1 MKSEEILAARKAAEA
16 AEAAVEGLSNGPRKT
31 AAYQTILA
39 HFLRLELGR
48 GRSEADGKP
57 PAKAPTKERAAEARG
72 NGTTARLL
80 SLVQEGLFCQ
90 QRSLAE
96 IRQTLS
102 EKGWHY
108 KLEDLGTPVTRL
120 VRRKYL
126 RRTQVMDG
134 GKTVWKYSNY

>member
-1 MKSEEILAARKAAEA
+1 MKSEAIVAARKAAEA
-16 AEAAVEGLSNGPRKT
+16 AEAAVQGLPDGPRKT

-39 HFLRLELGR
+39 HFLGLELGGNR
-48 GRSEADGKP
+48 PEADGALT
-57 PAKAPTKERAAEARG
+57 AKTSAREKGAEARG
-72 NGTTARLL
+72 SGTTARLL
-80 SLVQEGLFCQ
+80 SLVQEGLFRQ

-108 KLEDLGTPVTRL
+108 KLEDLGTPATRL

-126 RRTQVMDG
+126 RRTQVVDG
-134 GKTVWKYSNY
+134 GKTIWKYSNY

>member
-1 MKSEEILAARKAAEA
+1 MKDETIIAARRAAEA
-16 AEAAVEGLSNGPRKT
+16 AEAAVEGLPEGPRKT
-31 AAYQTILA
+31 TAYQTILA
-39 HFLRLELGR
+39 HFLRLELDGT
-48 GRSEADGKP
+48 RSEGEGVPSVRTLQRK
-57 PAKAPTKERAAEARG
+57 KAPEARG

-80 SLVQEGLFCQ
+80 SLVEEGLFSR

-120 VRRKYL
+120 VRRKRL
-126 RRTQVMDG
+126 RRTQVSDG
-134 GKTVWKYSNY
+134 GKTIWKYSNY